1 MIRKIDETSTDSWLR
16 RAPAAG
22 EPEASTHVE
31 KVSAS
36 LAPADRS
43 QGGWDPMEVWLRY
56 IELPRRLR
64 QHATPTVRQRR
75 G

>member
-1 MIRKIDETSTDSWLR
+1 MIRKIDETSTDSWLQ
-16 RAPAAG
+16 RAPGAG
-22 EPEASTHVE
+22 ELEAGTRVE
-31 KVSAS
+31 TFSAA

-56 IELPRRLR
+56 IERPRRLR
-64 QHATPTVRQRR
+64 QHAKTTARQRR

>member
-1 MIRKIDETSTDSWLR
+1 MIRKIDETSTDSWLQ

-22 EPEASTHVE
+22 EPSAGKHVE
-31 KVSAS
+31 TVSAAVTS
-36 LAPADRS
+36 ADRP

-56 IELPRRLR
+56 IDRPRRQR
-64 QHATPTVRQRR
+64 QHAIASDRQRR